1 MQRGGKAVH
10 EKRKTF
16 WSVFSEGWPRAGAW
30 CALTCCLRRA
40 WAKASAARRA
50 FTHYLQTSSLPCCS
64 ANLLRAPEVSLDLPS
79 VCVSPP
85 LSLQGL
91 VPDPTLL
98 DTSEVELVDLKFLD
112 EEPIVVVQFTCQQ
125 VELGPAAG
133 RVPAGG
139 TT

>member
-1 MQRGGKAVH
+1 
-10 EKRKTF
+10 
-16 WSVFSEGWPRAGAW
+16 
-30 CALTCCLRRA
+30 
-40 WAKASAARRA
+40 
-50 FTHYLQTSSLPCCS
+50 
-64 ANLLRAPEVSLDLPS
+64 
-79 VCVSPP
+79 
-85 LSLQGL
+85 

-139 TT
+139 GQRDREGLEGGCPCGGQFISRVRGCDGGLSG